1 MNASSTIGA
10 LSSYAGAASCAS
22 DTAASCVARPWVA
35 AAIPAGTVG
44 TVGTAGMVD
53 AAADAGAA
61 TPAAATATPATVAA
75 AAAACPAS
83 AGCAPPSVAHCAV
96 LASIERSVS
105 CTLGAGA
112 IGAAGFSVHA

>member
-1 MNASSTIGA
+1 MNASSMIGA

-22 DTAASCVARPWVA
+22 DTAASCAARPWVA
-35 AAIPAGTVG
+35 AAIPAGT
-44 TVGTAGMVD
+44 VD

-75 AAAACPAS
+75 AAAACAAS